1 MSESA
6 LNPAPVPGRRFRP
19 PARKLSEELLLLQ
32 ERSKTEEITVRTVIV
47 ALGARAY
54 SLLLILLALPF
65 ITPIPLPGLSTPFG
79 LAIALIALR
88 LTLGQRPWLP
98 KTFQRRVLPAKFF
111 DQLVRFAGRIIAG
124 FEKLLR
130 PRLAILTDYGWQRQV
145 HAGLMMVS
153 GLALL
158 LPLPIPL
165 SNSFPAWVILL
176 MAGGLLERDG
186 VFVSAAYAVF
196 AAGILYFV
204 LLGEAAAKL
213 MERLG
218 HWFTG

>member
-1 MSESA
+1 MSEPLQGPESQF
-6 LNPAPVPGRRFRP
+6 GRRIRP
-19 PARKLSEELLLLQ
+19 PVRKLSEEMRLLQ
-32 ERSKTEEITVRTVIV
+32 QRSQTEEITVRTVIV

-79 LAIALIALR
+79 LAIALISLR
-88 LTLGQRPWLP
+88 LTLGQRPWLA
-98 KTFQRRVLPAKFF
+98 KGIQRRVLPPRFF
-111 DQLVRFAGRIIAG
+111 DQLVRVAGRVIAG

-130 PRLAILTDYGWQRQV
+130 PRLAILTDYGWLRQV
-145 HAGLMMVS
+145 HAGLMMMA

-158 LPLPIPL
+158 LPLPIPFT
-165 SNSFPAWVILL
+165 NSFPAWVVLL

-186 VFVSAAYAVF
+186 LFVVAAYAMF
-196 AAGILYFV
+196 AAGVLYIMF
-204 LLGEAAAKL
+204 LGEAATHL
-213 MERLG
+213 MERIG

>member
-1 MSESA
+1 
-6 LNPAPVPGRRFRP
+6 LFRP

-32 ERSKTEEITVRTVIV
+32 ERAKTEQIAVRTVIV
-47 ALGARAY
+47 TLGARAY

-79 LAIALIALR
+79 LAIALISLR
-88 LTLGQRPWLP
+88 LTLGQRPWLA
-98 KTFQRRVLPAKFF
+98 KGIQRRVLPPKFF
-111 DQLVRFAGRIIAG
+111 DQLVKFAGKIIAG

-130 PRLAILTDYGWQRQV
+130 PRLAVLTDYGWLRQI
-145 HAGLMMVS
+145 HAGLMMIS

-158 LPLPIPL
+158 LPLPIPFT
-165 SNSFPAWVILL
+165 NSFPAWVVLL

-186 VFVSAAYAVF
+186 VFVAAAYAMF
-196 AAGILYFV
+196 AAGVLYV
-204 LLGEAAAKL
+204 LLLGEAAARL
-213 MERLG
+213 MERIG

>member
-1 MSESA
+1 MSDPIQRPESER
-6 LNPAPVPGRRFRP
+6 GRRPHP
-19 PARKLSEELLLLQ
+19 PVRKLSEELRLLQ
-32 ERSKTEEITVRTVIV
+32 ERAKNEEITVRTVIV

-88 LTLGQRPWLP
+88 LALGQRPWLP
-98 KTFQRRVLPAKFF
+98 KTFQRRVLPTKFF
-111 DQLVRFAGRIIAG
+111 DQLMRFAGRIITG

-130 PRLAILTDYGWQRQV
+130 PRLAILTEYGWQRQF
-145 HAGLMMVS
+145 HAGLMMIS

-158 LPLPIPL
+158 LPLPIPFT
-165 SNSFPAWVILL
+165 NTFPAWVILL
-176 MAGGLLERDG
+176 MAAGLLERDG
-186 VFVSAAYAVF
+186 VFVSAAYAMF

-218 HWFTG
+218 HWIMG

>member
-1 MSESA
+1 MRESA
-6 LNPAPVPGRRFRP
+6 PRPA
-19 PARKLSEELLLLQ
+19 PARKLSEELRLLQ
-32 ERSKTEEITVRTVIV
+32 ERSKTEQITVRTVIV
-47 ALGARAY
+47 ALGGRAY

-79 LAIALIALR
+79 LAISLIALR

-111 DQLVRFAGRIIAG
+111 DQLARFAGRVIAG

-130 PRLAILTDYGWQRQV
+130 PRLAILTEYGWQRQI
-145 HAGLMMVS
+145 HAGLIMIS

-196 AAGILYFV
+196 AAGIVYFV

-218 HWFTG
+218 HWIMG